1 MLVYFQLNLSYDYI
15 DQDDVTIYLIGYRIY
30 VIGKP
35 KKFNLL
41 FLQWIMKNLV
51 SFSCEVFKQES
62 VFG

>member
-35 KKFNLL
+35 KNSTY
-41 FLQWIMKNLV
+41 
-51 SFSCEVFKQES
+51 SFYN
-62 VFG
+62 G